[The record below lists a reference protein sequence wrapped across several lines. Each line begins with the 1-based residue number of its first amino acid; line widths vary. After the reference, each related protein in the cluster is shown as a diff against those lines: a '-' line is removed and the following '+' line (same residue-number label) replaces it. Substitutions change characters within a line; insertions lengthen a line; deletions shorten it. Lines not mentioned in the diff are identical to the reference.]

1 MPFVRITISGPALA
15 PEQVSR
21 FQTEMTE
28 LMATTLGK
36 RADLTSVLVEQPA
49 TADWAIGGTAVKV
62 AVHVEATITAGTNSP
77 EQKARFIE
85 KTMRLLTGVLGSEL
99 NPATY
104 IVVNEVPANAWGY
117 DGRTQESRLLAV

>member
-36 RADLTSVLVEQPA
+36 RADLTSVLVEQ
-49 TADWAIGGTAVKV
+49 
-62 AVHVEATITAGTNSP
+62 
-77 EQKARFIE
+77 R
-85 KTMRLLTGVLGSEL
+85 
-99 NPATY
+99 
-104 IVVNEVPANAWGY
+104 
-117 DGRTQESRLLAV
+117 